1 MLCGLLFT
9 FAGMDWIPFIPIII
23 ALLLIG
29 FFSGIEIVFIS
40 ANKLSIELR
49 KKQGNYSG
57 RTWSFFL
64 ETPARFIITIL
75 LISNILLVIYVLLSS
90 AQLGIIWKQLSVE
103 NPFIILGAE
112 TIVITVILV
121 FFQSILKSILRGNG
135 NVVTS
140 SSFISFCIR
149 SCYSLFS
156 WISRYFVNTSEWILK
171 YLFNVKIQ
179 NKTQSFSRL
188 DLDHYVQQ
196 LNMTDNDENL
206 EMNNEIFEKVLS
218 LSETRVRE
226 CFIPRKEVVAV
237 DINVTLDQLKEKFI
251 ETKLSKL
258 VVFENNIDNV
268 QGYVHQ
274 LDLFKNPENLRSV
287 LLPIPVIP
295 ESMNASDLISKFT
308 RERKS
313 IAWVIDEFGGT
324 AGIVTMEDL
333 LEEIFG
339 DIYDEYDVQEDF
351 VDKQIATNEF
361 LLSGRLELDF
371 LEEKYKLVF
380 RKNEETETLS
390 GYIINLHES
399 IPRERDRIIIDDYQ
413 FDILKVSQTRIDT
426 VKLKVLR

>member
-1 MLCGLLFT
+1 MN
-9 FAGMDWIPFIPIII
+9 WIPVIPIII
-23 ALLLIG
+23 SLLLIG
-29 FFSGIEIVFIS
+29 FFAGIEVVFIS

-49 KKQGNYSG
+49 KKQGKYSG
-57 RTWSFFL
+57 KTWSFFL
-64 ETPARFIITIL
+64 ESPSRFIVTIL
-75 LISNILLVIYVLLSS
+75 LISNVLLVLYAMFASSELSS
-90 AQLGIIWKQLSVE
+90 VWQYWSIENQFLILSVE
-103 NPFIILGAE
+103 TVVATAVLLFFVS
-112 TIVITVILV
+112 VI
-121 FFQSILKSILRGNG
+121 KSILRANG
-135 NVVTS
+135 NAVTANN
-140 SSFISFCIR
+140 FITFCIK

-156 WISRYFVNTSEWILK
+156 WIAMYFIRATEWILK

-179 NKTQSFSRL
+179 SATQSISRM

-196 LNMTDNDENL
+196 LNMNDSDENL
-206 EMNNEIFEKVLS
+206 EMNNEIFENVLS

-226 CFIPRKEVVAV
+226 CLIPRKEVVAV
-237 DINVTLDQLKEKFI
+237 DINLTLAELKEKFI

-258 VVFENNIDNV
+258 VVYENNVDNV

-274 LDLFKNPENLRSV
+274 LDLFKNPETLRSI

-295 ESMNASDLISKFT
+295 ESMNASDLMNKFT
-308 RERKS
+308 KERKS

-351 VDKQIATNEF
+351 VDKQIASKEF
-361 LLSGRLELDF
+361 LLSGRLELDY
-371 LEEKYKLVF
+371 LEEKYKLTF
-380 RKNEETETLS
+380 RKNEESETLS

>member
-1 MLCGLLFT
+1 MN
-9 FAGMDWIPFIPIII
+9 WIPIIPIII

-49 KKQGNYSG
+49 KKQSNYSG
-57 RTWSFFL
+57 KTWSFFL
-64 ETPARFIITIL
+64 ESPALFIVTIL
-75 LISNILLVIYVLLSS
+75 LITNILLVIYVLLGST
-90 AQLGIIWKQLSVE
+90 QLASVWKYWSIE
-103 NPFIILGAE
+103 NQYIILAAE
-112 TIVITVILV
+112 TIVASVILI
-121 FFQSILKSILRGNG
+121 FFESLFRSILRSKN
-135 NVVTS
+135 NSVTS
-140 SSFISFCIR
+140 SNFISFCIR
-149 SCYSLFS
+149 IFYSLFS
-156 WISRYFVNTSEWILK
+156 FLGKYIVSITEWILK

-179 NKTQSFSRL
+179 NRTQSFSRM

-196 LNMTDNDENL
+196 LNMTDSDENL
-206 EMNNEIFEKVLS
+206 EMNNEIFENVLS

-226 CFIPRKEVVAV
+226 CLIPRKEVVAV
-237 DINVTLDQLKEKFI
+237 HINLTVEQLKEKFI

-258 VVFENNIDNV
+258 VVYENNVDNV

-274 LDLFKNPENLRSV
+274 LDLFKNPETLRSI

-295 ESMNASDLISKFT
+295 ESMNASDLINKFT
-308 RERKS
+308 KERKS

-351 VDKQIATNEF
+351 VDKQITSHEF
-361 LLSGRLELDF
+361 LLSGRLELDD
-371 LEEKYKLVF
+371 LQEKYKLSF

-413 FDILKVSQTRIDT
+413 FDILKVSQTRIET

>member
-1 MLCGLLFT
+1 MN
-9 FAGMDWIPFIPIII
+9 WIPVIPIII
-23 ALLLIG
+23 ALFLIG
-29 FFSGIEIVFIS
+29 FFSGIEVVFIS
-40 ANKLSIELR
+40 ANRLSIELR
-49 KKQGNYSG
+49 KKQGSYSG
-57 RTWSFFL
+57 KTWSFFL
-64 ETPARFIITIL
+64 ESPALFIVTVL
-75 LISNILLVIYVLLSS
+75 LITHILLVIYVLLGST
-90 AQLGIIWKQLSVE
+90 QLASVWKYWSIE
-103 NPFIILGAE
+103 NQYIILAAE
-112 TIVITVILV
+112 TIVASAILI
-121 FFQSILKSILRGNG
+121 FFESLFRSVLRAKN
-135 NVVTS
+135 NSVTS
-140 SSFISFCIR
+140 SSFISFCVSIF
-149 SCYSLFS
+149 YSLFS
-156 WISRYFVNTSEWILK
+156 FLGKYIVSITEWILK

-179 NKTQSFSRL
+179 SRTQSFSRM

-196 LNMTDNDENL
+196 LNMTDSDENL
-206 EMNNEIFEKVLS
+206 EMNNEIFENVLS

-226 CFIPRKEVVAV
+226 CLIPRKEVVAV
-237 DINVTLDQLKEKFI
+237 DINITLEQLKEKFI

-258 VVFENNIDNV
+258 VVYENNVDNV

-274 LDLFKNPENLRSV
+274 LDLFKNPETLRSI

-295 ESMNASDLISKFT
+295 ESMNASDLINKFT
-308 RERKS
+308 KERKS

-351 VDKQIATNEF
+351 VDKQITSHEF
-361 LLSGRLELDF
+361 LLSGRLELDY
-371 LEEKYKLVF
+371 LQEKYKLSF

-413 FDILKVSQTRIDT
+413 FDILKVSQTRIET

>member
-1 MLCGLLFT
+1 
-9 FAGMDWIPFIPIII
+9 
-23 ALLLIG
+23 
-29 FFSGIEIVFIS
+29 
-40 ANKLSIELR
+40 
-49 KKQGNYSG
+49 
-57 RTWSFFL
+57 
-64 ETPARFIITIL
+64 
-75 LISNILLVIYVLLSS
+75 
-90 AQLGIIWKQLSVE
+90 
-103 NPFIILGAE
+103 
-112 TIVITVILV
+112 
-121 FFQSILKSILRGNG
+121 
-135 NVVTS
+135 
-140 SSFISFCIR
+140 
-149 SCYSLFS
+149 
-156 WISRYFVNTSEWILK
+156 
-171 YLFNVKIQ
+171 
-179 NKTQSFSRL
+179 
-188 DLDHYVQQ
+188 
-196 LNMTDNDENL
+196 MTDNDENL

-237 DINVTLDQLKEKFI
+237 DINVNLDQLKEKFV

-295 ESMNASDLISKFT
+295 ESMNASDLIRKFT
-308 RERKS
+308 KERKS